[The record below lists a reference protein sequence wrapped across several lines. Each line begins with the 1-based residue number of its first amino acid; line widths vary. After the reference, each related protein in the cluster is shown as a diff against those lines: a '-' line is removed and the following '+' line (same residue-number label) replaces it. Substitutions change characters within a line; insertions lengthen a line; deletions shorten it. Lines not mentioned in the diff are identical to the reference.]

1 MKRALWWMFAA
12 GVILMVLAAGVF
24 AFGALV
30 AMSPRPVP
38 LGVRV
43 LGLGLATLVGL
54 FFLRAL

>member
-1 MKRALWWMFAA
+1 MLTPTLNREI
-12 GVILMVLAAGVF
+12 VRLAVP